1 MPMNYEELDDKTRSL
16 MLKGFEA
23 ELAGGNPGVTPTSVG
38 GPNKNL
44 SAQRAKDNLYDIP
57 TQKVPDKIGDSH
69 RASGGYRSSG
79 LNDRGWSAFL
89 EFMRAAIRTG
99 TEVSLIDSLNDAGL
113 WKPTEIDIKNGVP
126 TEVPRHVLQSATRLG
141 LGEFST
147 WYVHGLARR
156 LLDEGETQ
164 CQIYRGQ
171 PPVADPQ
178 ACSKYEG
185 MIVNAQLI
193 YDNHRARYW
202 PEPGNKDAIQV
213 PFAPWCHHVIQR
225 VI

>member
-23 ELAGGNPGVTPTSVG
+23 EWGSGNPYVS
-38 GPNKNL
+38 
-44 SAQRAKDNLYDIP
+44 Q
-57 TQKVPDKIGDSH
+57 
-69 RASGGYRSSG
+69 G
-79 LNDRGWSAFL
+79 LNDKGRAAFPGL
-89 EFMRAAIRTG
+89 MRAAIQTG
-99 TEVSLIDSLNDAGL
+99 TEVSLIDSLNDAGF

-164 CQIYRGQ
+164 CQIYRGE
-171 PPVADPQ
+171 PPRPLGQ
-178 ACSKYEG
+178 GETTGECSKYEG
-185 MIVNAQLI
+185 AIVSVQLI

-202 PEPGNKDAIQV
+202 PEPGNKDALQI
-213 PFAPWCHHVIQR
+213 PFAPWCHHVIRR
-225 VI
+225 VTNRSV